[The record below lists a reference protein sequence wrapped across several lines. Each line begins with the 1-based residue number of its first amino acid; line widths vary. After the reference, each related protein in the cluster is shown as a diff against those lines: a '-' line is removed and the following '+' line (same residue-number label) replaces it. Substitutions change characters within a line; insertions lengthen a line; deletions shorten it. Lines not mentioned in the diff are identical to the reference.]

1 MRLTNKIGIIT
12 GGSLGIG
19 RAGALRFA
27 KEGAAVNVVA
37 RNEKQVEEAVT
48 AIQNAGGNALGLSGD
63 LSNEAFARSV
73 VHETHKHFGGLDFL
87 WNNVGHPAPAEFE
100 ELDLTHFDQAI
111 NINLRS
117 AIASTSAAIPY
128 MRQRGA
134 GSVLFTASTSG
145 LTGSPFSPTYSAAKF
160 GLVGLARSLAKRYGK
175 EQIRFNVICPGM
187 TDTPMLRV
195 FVARPDQMSTQGV
208 DPEQIIKSSNGNNA
222 IGRIIQPEGVAN
234 AALFLISDEAE
245 FITGIALPVDGGAVA

>member
-1 MRLTNKIGIIT
+1 MRLANKIGIIT
-12 GGSLGIG
+12 GGTLGIG

-27 KEGAAVNVVA
+27 KEGAALTVVA
-37 RNEKQVEEAVT
+37 RNESQVQETVNTILA
-48 AIQNAGGNALGLSGD
+48 AGGNALGLCGD
-63 LSNEAFARSV
+63 LSHESFARSV
-73 VHETHKHFGGLDFL
+73 VHDTAKHFGGLDFL

-100 ELDLTHFDQAI
+100 GLDLTDFDQAM
-111 NINLRS
+111 NINLRT
-117 AIASTSAAIPY
+117 AIASTSEAIPY
-128 MRQRGA
+128 MRQRGG

-175 EQIRFNVICPGM
+175 EQIRFNVLCPGM

-195 FVARPDQMSTQGV
+195 FVARPDQKSTQGA

-222 IGRIIQPEGVAN
+222 MGRIVQPEGVAN

-245 FITGIALPVDGGAVA
+245 FITGVALPVDGGAIA